1 MEKNNNAKKNIN
13 VRLSMQQLDFL
24 SVIAIDYNCEPDKI
38 QDVIRALIIEKMK
51 EKGFYKKIYN
61 NEE

>member
-24 SVIAIDYNCEPDKI
+24 SDIAIDYNCEPDKI

-61 NEE
+61 NEA

>member
-24 SVIAIDYNCEPDKI
+24 SAIAIDYNCEPDKI
-38 QDVIRALIIEKMK
+38 QDVIRAMIVEKMK